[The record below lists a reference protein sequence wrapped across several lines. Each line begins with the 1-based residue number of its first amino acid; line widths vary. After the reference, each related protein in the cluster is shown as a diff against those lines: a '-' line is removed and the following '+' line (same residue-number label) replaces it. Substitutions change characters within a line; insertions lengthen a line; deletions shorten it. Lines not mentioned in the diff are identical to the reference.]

1 MENVGSSPTPTTN
14 QNKKFME
21 DLSKYYSKFTSDE
34 LRLLEEKNREFNVL
48 YGMMESLKIVEL
60 SLGKVHK
67 TTIELRGKINE
78 QNNKLSAIIF
88 PDTLMDKLFKG
99 IE

>member
-1 MENVGSSPTPTTN
+1 MENLN
-14 QNKKFME
+14 
-21 DLSKYYSKFTSDE
+21 KYYSKFTSDE
-34 LRLLEEKNREFNVL
+34 LHLLDEKNREYNVL
-48 YGMMESLKIVEL
+48 CGMIESFKIVER

-78 QNNKLSAIIF
+78 QNNKYSSIIF
-88 PDTLMDKLFKG
+88 PTTLMDKLFEG